1 MYSQTRH
8 PVTSIK
14 QLPVVKGHIFLLL
27 SYKISPDFYLWG
39 YLKDNVYKNNS
50 QTIPELKREITAKI
64 KLVECVLVIDI
75 FRCASNTV
83 GHIWSIFWKGCKT
96 KTAWPLDLKLGGQVV
111 HG

>member
-14 QLPVVKGHIFLLL
+14 QLPVVKGHIFLVL

-50 QTIPELKREITAKI
+50 QTIPEMKREITAKI

-75 FRCASNTV
+75 FVCHVQVCLQYRRAYLK
-83 GHIWSIFWKGCKT
+83 HI
-96 KTAWPLDLKLGGQVV
+96 LERV
-111 HG
+111 